1 MRTTTQNPRAQHGV
15 SMIEML
21 ITMLILMVGL
31 LGVAGLSAQAQRAE
45 MESYQRVQAILLMR
59 DMASRINANRK
70 VASCYAIT
78 TNTTDGTPYLG
89 VGAGAAAACAAGSD
103 ATQQARADAD
113 LAAWSSAL
121 AGAGEAVAGSNI
133 GVMVGGRGCIS
144 YDATDQ
150 TFLISV
156 AWQGVSATTPPPAS
170 LACAKTGGASLYGSE
185 SRRRVVSMTL
195 LMATLL

>member
-1 MRTTTQNPRAQHGV
+1 MKMSRRNPRTQRGV

-21 ITMLILMVGL
+21 VTMLILMVGL

-78 TNTTDGTPYLG
+78 TDTATGLPYLG
-89 VGAGAAAACAAGSD
+89 VGAAAAAACATG
-103 ATQQARADAD
+103 TTEQKARADAD
-113 LAAWSSAL
+113 LAAWSASL

-150 TFLISV
+150 LFLVSV
-156 AWQGVSATTPPPAS
+156 AWQGVGATTPPPAT
-170 LACAKTGGASLYGSE
+170 LTCAKTGGASLYGSE
-185 SRRRVVSMTL
+185 SQRRVVSMTL
-195 LMATLL
+195 RMATLL